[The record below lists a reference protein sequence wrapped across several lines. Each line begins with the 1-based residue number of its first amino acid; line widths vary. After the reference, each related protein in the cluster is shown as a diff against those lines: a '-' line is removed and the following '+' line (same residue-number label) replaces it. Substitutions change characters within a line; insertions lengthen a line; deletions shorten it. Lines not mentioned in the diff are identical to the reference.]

1 MKMSKEYRAISNHD
15 SGCTVQIAT
24 LIQKLLKP
32 HGSVYVRPKPV
43 LI

>member
-1 MKMSKEYRAISNHD
+1 MKMSKEYRANSNHD

-32 HGSVYVRPKPV
+32 HGSVYVRSKPV
-43 LI
+43 VI

>member
-15 SGCTVQIAT
+15 SGRTVQIAT
-24 LIQKLLKP
+24 LIEKLLKP